1 MCPSQAAGQSLPGAF
16 ILSGMR
22 LRLRNGLR
30 PVAMA
35 LLLACWMATG
45 GCGRTADDPA
55 TRLLRQLPAEQALYV
70 YLDLGRMRE
79 SPSLAPILR
88 DGAIFSKE
96 VGDLARTAGFDHR
109 ADVDAVALS
118 LGTKGT
124 HLAVRG
130 RFEEAAV
137 RQALQ
142 NAGAVCPES
151 LRRNPCKLEAGDSR
165 PTMSLLLRAD
175 DLLRVAIGKDIAD
188 AGEMLSADFQMLVV
202 QARERLDQGAV
213 FWVTFEP
220 NRADQALA
228 HPPAGLAN
236 LRFFA
241 RALQKADRGYFYAD
255 ELPDGQL
262 QVTLKASCADDSQAA
277 SVSNLLTGLNR
288 LAVTALESG
297 QGDDPP
303 PGVRVLREARIV
315 NTQTTVV
322 AIWVLDEPTLRAW
335 GGVS

>member
-1 MCPSQAAGQSLPGAF
+1 MAAARAGRSLPGAF
-16 ILSGMR
+16 ILSEMR
-22 LRLRNGLR
+22 LRLQNGFR
-30 PVAMA
+30 PAAAVVF
-35 LLLACWMATG
+35 LACWMTTG

-70 YLDLGRMRE
+70 YLDLGRIRE

-88 DGAIFSKE
+88 DGDIFSSE
-96 VGDLARTAGFDHR
+96 VSDLARTAGFDHR

-118 LGTKGT
+118 LGPKGT

-137 RQALQ
+137 RRALE

-151 LRRNPCKLEAGDSR
+151 LRHRPCKLEPGGAR
-165 PTMSLLLRAD
+165 PALSLLLRAD
-175 DLLRVAIGKDIAD
+175 DLLRVAIGKDIAE
-188 AGEMLSADFQMLVV
+188 AGEMLATDFQMLVV

-220 NRADQALA
+220 SRADQALA

-236 LRFFA
+236 LRFFV

-262 QVTLKASCADDSQAA
+262 RVTLKASCADNSQAA

-288 LAVTALESG
+288 LAVTAMESG
-297 QGDDPP
+297 QGDEPP